1 VRASNLDAIVCIF
14 CGQDRKRSRE
24 DVFPKWLHPL
34 FPLLGEA
41 EYLRRLVSPSSR
53 DEHRRPASS
62 VFDVIVRDICTTCN
76 NGWMSQLEQQVK
88 PILMPMLLDQSRT
101 LTAPEQH
108 TLAMWATKTALTMQG
123 ANIGGERFTPAADY
137 HWFHDHVAPLPNAH
151 IWLCR
156 YGGQGNWPLSVHQ
169 WGLTMRPP
177 GAPEPQPSD
186 PVNGYSVVFAIGPVV
201 FWLWGH
207 SLTGGPLHRSA
218 LRRRPPAHLASA
230 RQRRPL
236 ARPAARSRPRPS
248 YRNYPTE
255 HPQASNL
262 ADLPRWLPGYPSSRT
277 KRRVVCPSDG
287 TQATS
292 RRL

>member
-1 VRASNLDAIVCIF
+1 MVCIF
-14 CGQDRKRSRE
+14 CEQDRKRSRE

-41 EYLRRLVSPSSR
+41 EYLRRLVTPSSD
-53 DEHRRPASS
+53 DEHRRPASG

-88 PILMPMLLDQSRT
+88 PILTPMLLDQQRT

-108 TLAMWATKTALTMQG
+108 TLATWATKTALTMQG

-137 HWFHDHVAPLPNAH
+137 HWFHDHRAPLPNGH

-156 YGGQGNWPLSVHQ
+156 YGGEGNWPLSVHQ

-177 GAPEPQPSD
+177 GAPVPQRSD
-186 PVNGYSVVFAIGPVV
+186 PVNGYSVVYAIGPVV

-207 SLTGGPLHRSA
+207 SLTGGPYIEAGSDDAHQLIWPA
-218 LRRRPPAHLASA
+218 LGGDAHWPPRRTL
-230 RQRRPL
+230 
-236 ARPAARSRPRPS
+236 
-248 YRNYPTE
+248 
-255 HPQASNL
+255 QAE
-262 ADLPRWLPGYPSSRT
+262 ADLQELSHRTPTGVEPRGLAEMAPRLP
-277 KRRVVCPSDG
+277 
-287 TQATS
+287 QLAH
-292 RRL
+292 